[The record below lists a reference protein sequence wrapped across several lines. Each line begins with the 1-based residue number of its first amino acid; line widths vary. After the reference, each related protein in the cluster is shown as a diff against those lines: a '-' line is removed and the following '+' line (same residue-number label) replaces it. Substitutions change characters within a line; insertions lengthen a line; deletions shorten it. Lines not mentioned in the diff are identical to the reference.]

1 MVYVVLWS
9 VPEAVK
15 IWLRSS
21 VVKDRER
28 FHQGIIVNV
37 SEGCRLTV
45 AGVVPRGSQVG
56 SEA

>member
-1 MVYVVLWS
+1 VMWS

-28 FHQGIIVNV
+28 VHQGSIVNV
-37 SEGCRLTV
+37 SEECRLTV
-45 AGVVPRGSQVG
+45 AGMVPRGSQVG

>member
-1 MVYVVLWS
+1 MLWS

-28 FHQGIIVNV
+28 VHQGGIVNV

-45 AGVVPRGSQVG
+45 AEMVPRGSQVG